1 MKSSASRCALGG
13 ASAAADALGEM
24 LAPPEL
30 HGDGANPGGESSDE
44 GDAAS
49 AGAALSEESEGDEG
63 SDAEDVFALSACDDS
78 ALEKRYQ
85 SNFLY
90 RWLRAVP

>member
-1 MKSSASRCALGG
+1 MKSSAGRCALGG

-30 HGDGANPGGESSDE
+30 HVDGTNPRGESSDE

-63 SDAEDVFALSACDDS
+63 SDAEDVFELSACDDS
-78 ALEKRYQ
+78 ALEKGYEN
-85 SNFLY
+85 NFLY
-90 RWLRAVP
+90 R